1 MATDTFKTILLRTRI
16 EKVFNKAMKTSKEKN
31 RSRNPKDLSSDEPMD
46 ISKKSVETLIS
57 RVLDK
62 KLATQK
68 QQSNIGKNVS
78 SGQQKPTTKST
89 QSRPKKKVKKQRLT
103 ANPSGRMGSTKA
115 PKNVLK
121 TDHESLPQSQRP
133 LQAKERPKQSKRN
146 KTT

>member
-46 ISKKSVETLIS
+46 ISKKSVKTLIS

-68 QQSNIGKNVS
+68 QQSNTGKNVS
-78 SGQQKPTTKST
+78 SGQQKPTTKSE

-103 ANPSGRMGSTKA
+103 SNPSGRICSTKA
-115 PKNVLK
+115 PKNESK

-133 LQAKERPKQSKRN
+133 LQAKESPKQSKRN